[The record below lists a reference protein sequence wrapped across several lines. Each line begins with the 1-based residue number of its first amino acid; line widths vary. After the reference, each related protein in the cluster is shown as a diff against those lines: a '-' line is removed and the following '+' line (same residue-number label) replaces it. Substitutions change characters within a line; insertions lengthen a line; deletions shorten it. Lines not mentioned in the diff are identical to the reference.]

1 MLPSVRG
8 LLLGQGLPK
17 HPRYD
22 LSRRRA
28 LAGDHSASWAPR
40 VEVCGPEAAST
51 ASFCAIPAEMCPLL
65 LLVSLQPLAL
75 WVAFGVLAIE
85 PRAS

>member
-1 MLPSVRG
+1 MRRASSASSSSRWRPSPAAASV

-40 VEVCGPEAAST
+40 VEVCGPEAASLGQARQSQRNAI
-51 ASFCAIPAEMCPLL
+51 AS
-65 LLVSLQPLAL
+65 
-75 WVAFGVLAIE
+75 VATH
-85 PRAS
+85 